1 MGWDG
6 MGRDGIGRDG
16 MRWGGVGRN
25 EIMRWDET
33 VWDGTIMRMIRDRI
47 QPFVKRSCLVGCA
60 VWFGRGQMEGG
71 GVGWGELVWLLRIW
85 RGCCF
90 FTVLVFCSFYC
101 AINSSKTWR
110 TSNISSSAEAR
121 NSRSGAHLFVPSSV
135 SFHSPPRLKPMA
147 MK

>member
-60 VWFGRGQMEGG
+60 VWFGRGQMG
-71 GVGWGELVWLLRIW
+71 GVGWGGVSWCGFCVYGVGAVLSQCWYFVVS
-85 RGCCF
+85 
-90 FTVLVFCSFYC
+90 TVLLIVPRLGERQTFPPLQKHEILDRGPICSFL
-101 AINSSKTWR
+101 R
-110 TSNISSSAEAR
+110 
-121 NSRSGAHLFVPSSV
+121 P
-135 SFHSPPRLKPMA
+135 FHFIHPHD
-147 MK
+147 